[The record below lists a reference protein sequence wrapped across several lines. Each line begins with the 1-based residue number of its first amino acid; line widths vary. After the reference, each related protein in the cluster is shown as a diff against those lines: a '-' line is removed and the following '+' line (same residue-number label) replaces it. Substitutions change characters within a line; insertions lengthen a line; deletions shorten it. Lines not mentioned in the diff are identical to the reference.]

1 MAKTYKGWTRIDR
14 DITYKD
20 SERYFTKWV
29 REGYPTIT
37 DWMDGTSKGWCDPE
51 DRYEVAPVQG
61 KPYERSI
68 YRSFAKLSDA
78 ILYAETGKYRW
89 QV

>member
-1 MAKTYKGWTRIDR
+1 MAKTFKGWTRIDR
-14 DITYKD
+14 DTTCKD
-20 SERYFTKWV
+20 PDRYFTKWV

-37 DWMDGTSKGWCDPE
+37 DYVDGTSKGWCDHE
-51 DRYEVAPVQG
+51 DRYQVAPVKG
-61 KPYERSI
+61 KPYESYI
-68 YRSFAKLSDA
+68 YRSFARLSDA